1 MTSGSTALARHAP
14 VAAAALGSV
23 EAAVWAD
30 VAAIDLLDLVAL
42 AARAVGSLHGME
54 PLAPPAGSDP
64 QWCGAPDGDWRLL
77 DHLTRDERTI
87 LAFAEQCSLDVSAI
101 SSDDRSA
108 FLAAAGDAAGTLAAA
123 LWVVDFLPRTRTALD
138 ALFDQGPWP
147 VPDRDRATTDVW
159 RTLDGFVRAVPQL
172 DALDPVTSELVR
184 LRGARQH
191 NCRLCRS
198 LRSRPALRAGADEAA
213 FAAVDDYRGSLL
225 TPIQQAA
232 LAFTDAMLWSPG
244 RLDPEVIGDLRALT
258 EPDVQVELVL
268 DVTRNALNK
277 VAVALGA
284 DAPHVE
290 DGVEIYDVGPD
301 GELLY
306 GLTPD

>member
-1 MTSGSTALARHAP
+1 MRQSPPMHSALWRQPPGRTSPRSTGSTWSHWRPWRSGRFTGWSPSPRRPGANARWSGTP
-14 VAAAALGSV
+14 G
-23 EAAVWAD
+23 
-30 VAAIDLLDLVAL
+30 
-42 AARAVGSLHGME
+42 
-54 PLAPPAGSDP
+54 
-64 QWCGAPDGDWRLL
+64 GDWRRL
-77 DHLTRDERTI
+77 DRLTGDERTI

-101 SSDDRSA
+101 SPDDRSA
-108 FLAAAGDAAGTLAAA
+108 FLAAAGDAAATLAAA
-123 LWVVDFLPRTRTALD
+123 LWVVDFLPRTRAALD
-138 ALFDQGPWP
+138 ALFGPGPWP
-147 VPDRDRATTDVW
+147 AEERDRATTDVW
-159 RTLDGFVRAVPQL
+159 RALDGFTRAVPKL

-198 LRSRPALRAGADEAA
+198 LRSRPALRAGADEGA
-213 FAAVDDYRGSLL
+213 FAAVDDYRGSQL
-225 TPIQQAA
+225 TPIQQSA

-244 RLDPEVIGDLRALT
+244 RLDPETVGELRALSG
-258 EPDVQVELVL
+258 PDAQVELVL

>member
-1 MTSGSTALARHAP
+1 MSSGSTALARHAP
-14 VAAAALGSV
+14 VAADALDSV
-23 EAAVWAD
+23 EVAVWAD
-30 VAAIDLLDLVAL
+30 VTAIDLLVL
-42 AARAVGSLHGME
+42 AARAIGSLHGME
-54 PLAPPAGSDP
+54 PLAPPTGSEP
-64 QWCGAPDGDWRLL
+64 QGSGAPGGDWRRL
-77 DHLTRDERTI
+77 DRLTGDERTI

-123 LWVVDFLPRTRTALD
+123 LWVVDFLPRTRAALD
-138 ALFDQGPWP
+138 ALFGPGPWP
-147 VPDRDRATTDVW
+147 VAGRGRATTDVW
-159 RTLDGFVRAVPQL
+159 GALDGFVCAVPQL

-198 LRSRPALRAGADEAA
+198 LRSRSALRAGADEGA

-225 TPIQQAA
+225 TPIQQSA

-244 RLDPEVIGDLRALT
+244 RLDPETVGELRALT
-258 EPDVQVELVL
+258 EPDAQVELVL